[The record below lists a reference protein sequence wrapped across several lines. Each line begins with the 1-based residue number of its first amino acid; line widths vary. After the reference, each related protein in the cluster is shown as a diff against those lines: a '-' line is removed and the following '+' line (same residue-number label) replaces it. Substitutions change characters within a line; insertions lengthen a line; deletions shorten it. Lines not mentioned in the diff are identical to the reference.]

1 MKTAMLA
8 LVGWAGLSWAT
19 VGTNSGLT
27 ALYISG
33 NEIYVTSASTNTVKV
48 FRFSPPSSLAQIG
61 MTASTDQE
69 PVFVSV
75 PNPYAYVLN
84 RESKT
89 LQTFIAEDNFL
100 MPLGSVP
107 VGFNPT
113 SAVVR
118 VPHILITNSGSNS
131 LQALDVSCNSR
142 PITICKVSTGS
153 VPTSVYAEGKYAF
166 VTCSGEDRLQIF
178 NIGKLRWGISLT
190 GSIKTD
196 EGPVASYVAGPNAF
210 VINLIAN
217 TLQSFNVADPADPKE
232 LSWVRTSIG
241 PTSIVGSGNLLYVTC
256 RFSNVLEIFDASNP
270 SQMVLLHQI
279 GMHSGPAAVAVNGPY
294 AFVVSQNML
303 QVLNVS
309 DPLRKPP
316 ILVASVVT
324 N

>member
-1 MKTAMLA
+1 MRIAMLA
-8 LVGWAGLSWAT
+8 LVLSAGSVWAT
-19 VGTNSGLT
+19 IGTNSGLT
-27 ALYISG
+27 SLYVSG
-33 NEIYVTSASTNTVKV
+33 NEIYVTSASTNTVKA
-48 FRFSPPSSLAQIG
+48 FRFSPPSGLTQIG
-61 MTASTDQE
+61 VTASTDQE
-69 PVFVSV
+69 PVFISV

-100 MPLGSVP
+100 LPLGSVP

-118 VPHILITNSGSNS
+118 VPHILIVNSGSNS

-142 PITICKVSTGS
+142 PITICRVSTGS

-178 NIGKLRWGISLT
+178 NIGKLRWGMSLT

-196 EGPVASYVAGPNAF
+196 EGPVASFVAGPNAF
-210 VINLIAN
+210 VVNTIAN
-217 TLQSFNVADPADPKE
+217 TVQAFNVSDPAKPVE
-232 LSWVRTSIG
+232 LGWARTSVG
-241 PTSIVGSGNLLYVTC
+241 PTAITGSGNLLYVTG
-256 RFSNVLEIFDASNP
+256 RFSNVLEIFDVSNP

-303 QVLNVS
+303 QVLDVS

-316 ILVASVVT
+316 VLVASITT